1 MVPHVFVIDDFLNNP
16 HQVRQEAL
24 SLNYSV
30 QGRFPGLNS
39 IEKIRLQGLDDVVS
53 ALVREPVRA
62 PWTNDFS
69 HASCRL
75 ALAKDDQPGRIHI
88 DQSHWSGIL
97 YLSRPEDCQ
106 GGTEFYRHL
115 PTNTDRVPMDPE
127 GLQSIGYSSYDEMKQ
142 DILDKDALDRS
153 KWELTYT
160 VPMRFNRLVLLQ
172 PHYWHTSGAGFG
184 DSIENGRLIYLMFFM
199 RGQPPSATP
208 APANA

>member
-1 MVPHVFVIDDFLNNP
+1 MVPHVFVIDDFLSNP
-16 HQVRQEAL
+16 HAVRQEAL

-39 IEKIRLQGLDDVVS
+39 VEKIRLQGLENVVS
-53 ALVREPVRA
+53 ALVREPVHA
-62 PWTNDFS
+62 PWTKDFS

-75 ALAKDDQPGRIHI
+75 ALAADNEPGRIHI

-97 YLSRPEDCQ
+97 YLSRPEDCR
-106 GGTEFYRHL
+106 GGTEFYRHI

-127 GLQSIGYSSYDEMKQ
+127 GLKTIGYSDYDEMKR
-142 DILDKDALDRS
+142 DILDKDVFDRS

-160 VPMRFNRLVLLQ
+160 VPMRFNRLILLQ

-184 DSIENGRLIYLMFFM
+184 DSVENGRLIYLMFFM
-199 RGQPPSATP
+199 RGEPPKP
-208 APANA
+208 Q